1 MNPKSGYLD
10 ERAQNAS
17 VVSTLFLWLFAVL
30 VGFLPAVVA
39 GSYLG
44 GKDEV
49 HGTQAS
55 IVHSGGRIPTLAAKL
70 GALLLFSLAV
80 TLVVWLWGTLFGAV
94 ASAGHQEA
102 PLLSGAL
109 GGQLMIVTSVVFL
122 TGLLALTVSTVTR
135 SVVLGNLVVL
145 ALLLGQQ
152 FLPGGL
158 GQALRWVSPFAYFQ
172 SFTGSVFPEPSQ
184 VSAVTVVPLDATVL
198 QGLMCGAAALTTQV
212 LLLVLLAARR
222 EVRT

>member
-1 MNPKSGYLD
+1 M
-10 ERAQNAS
+10 
-17 VVSTLFLWLFAVL
+17 
-30 VGFLPAVVA
+30 PAVVA

-55 IVHSGGRIPTLAAKL
+55 IVHSGGRIPTLASKL

-122 TGLLALTVSTVTR
+122 TGLLALTVSTVTDDTF
-135 SVVLGNLVVL
+135 SVSLIPTTL
-145 ALLLGQQ
+145 
-152 FLPGGL
+152 
-158 GQALRWVSPFAYFQ
+158 
-172 SFTGSVFPEPSQ
+172 
-184 VSAVTVVPLDATVL
+184 
-198 QGLMCGAAALTTQV
+198 ALTTLGRKTIGATV
-212 LLLVLLAARR
+212 NLEVDVIAKYVERLLAAHLPDGKPT
-222 EVRT
+222 ESPEGNQS